1 MQSKRRNKKNKAA
14 SKRGEKAA
22 LFFKRATMVLLGVVV
37 TAAAVLG
44 LKMLGEQLRIKDIVI
59 SGNSRLEREDVLGS
73 LKVKRGESLF
83 RLHFAELRGRLTQNP
98 WIKKV
103 ALRKQY
109 PDTLGVRIEEAVPR
123 ALLSLKNQLYL
134 IDGDGIRLESIK
146 GETTPFLPVI
156 KDIDPGLRKEMGEAL
171 KLVEALSGKA
181 AFTDRES
188 IEIGL
193 ESYGLTAHI
202 DGEFIKVGYGDYAEK
217 FTRWIELEPEIRKR
231 GLPVQYVDLRFKD
244 TVIVKPIEE
253 EKEGKKEKGK
263 ALS

>member
-1 MQSKRRNKKNKAA
+1 LRSKNKNKRNKAA
-14 SKRGEKAA
+14 SRRGEKVL
-22 LFFKRATMVLLGVVV
+22 LFFKRATMVLLSVVV

-44 LKMLGEQLRIKDIVI
+44 MKMFIGQLTVRDIVI
-59 SGNSRLEREDVLGS
+59 SGNSRLEREDVLGP

-83 RLHFAELRGRLTQNP
+83 SLRFPELRGRLKQNP
-98 WIKKV
+98 WIKK
-103 ALRKQY
+103 ADLRKRY
-109 PDTLGVRIEEAVPR
+109 PDTLEIRIEEAAPK
-123 ALLSLKNQLYL
+123 ALLSFNDQLYL
-134 IDGDGIRLESIK
+134 VDGDGARLESIK

-156 KDIDPGLRKEMGEAL
+156 KNIGPGLKREMGEAL
-171 KLVEALSGKA
+171 KMVEALSGKA

-193 ESYGLTAHI
+193 EPYGLTLHI

-217 FTRWIELEPEIRKR
+217 LARWIELEPEIRKR

-244 TVIVKPIEE
+244 TVIVKPLEE
-253 EKEGKKEKGK
+253 EKELKKEKGK

>member
-1 MQSKRRNKKNKAA
+1 LQSKRKNKKNKAA
-14 SKRGEKAA
+14 SRRGEKAI
-22 LFFKRATMVLLGVVV
+22 LFFKRATMVLALIVVI
-37 TAAAVLG
+37 AAAVLG
-44 LKMLGEQLRIKDIVI
+44 LKMFTEQLRVKDIVI
-59 SGNSRLEREDVLGS
+59 SGNSRLEREDVLGP

-83 RLHFAELRGRLTQNP
+83 SLHFGELRGRLKANP

-109 PDTLGVRIEEAVPR
+109 PDTLEIRIEEAVPK
-123 ALLSLKNQLYL
+123 ALLSLQGQLYL
-134 IDGDGIRLESIK
+134 IDGSGTRLESIK

-171 KLVEALSGKA
+171 KLVEALAGKA

-188 IEIGL
+188 IEVGL
-193 ESYGLTAHI
+193 ESYGLTVHI

-217 FTRWIELEPEIRKR
+217 LARWIELEPEIRKK

-253 EKEGKKEKGK
+253 EKEVKKEKGK